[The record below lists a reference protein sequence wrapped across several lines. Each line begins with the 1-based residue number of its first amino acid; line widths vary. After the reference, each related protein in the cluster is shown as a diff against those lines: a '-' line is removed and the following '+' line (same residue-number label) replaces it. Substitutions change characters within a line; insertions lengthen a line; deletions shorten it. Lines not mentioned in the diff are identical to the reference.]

1 MKQGENVNIDT
12 IIEEAQNLLLQNSK
26 EWEPRFNGY
35 AENLLAN
42 IKNKTHPL
50 YARQFKEY
58 PPLRFYVT
66 TSNIKTSGSPIFLDV
81 RYRGQSVATLKTS
94 SKGITISTKTQDK
107 TNLRDFD
114 CKINLNDE
122 DWRSPLASDFRSFF
136 KNKPDFR
143 NKTVNNKGNVEHH
156 IESLLLTEF
165 SKKSSKEKQLL
176 YIQPVKLFDIRFS
189 MPTPLSASRQPA
201 KYTKSYRGA
210 VDIFARTGKG
220 GKATYLTVIEVKK
233 ENNFKVT
240 PQNALKQGIQYA
252 VFIRELLRSER
263 GQDWYEIFGF
273 SGKLPKKIKIRVAC
287 AMPDNFI
294 DTSFEKKKYAI
305 GCDEIECHYI
315 YFKYNGKKLSDFIS
329 SLG

>member
-1 MKQGENVNIDT
+1 MNIDT
-12 IIEEAQNLLLQNSK
+12 IIKEAQNLLLQNSK

-42 IKNKTHPL
+42 IRNKTHPL

-58 PPLRFYVT
+58 PPLRFYIS
-66 TSNIKTSGSPIFLDV
+66 TSKIKKYDSPVFLDV

-94 SKGITISTKTQDK
+94 SKGITISTRTIDK
-107 TNLRDFD
+107 TNLRDFN
-114 CKINLNDE
+114 CKIKLFNE

-136 KNKPDFR
+136 KNRPNSR
-143 NKTVNNKGNVEHH
+143 NKTVDNKGNEEHYA
-156 IESLLLTEF
+156 ESLLLTEF
-165 SKKSSKEKQLL
+165 SKQSSTNKQLL
-176 YIQPVKLFDIRFS
+176 NIQPVKLFGMKFS
-189 MPTPLSASRQPA
+189 MPTPLSASHHSKPV

-210 VDIFARTGKG
+210 IDIFARTGKG
-220 GKATYLTVIEVKK
+220 GKDTYLTVIEVKI
-233 ENNFKVT
+233 ENDSKVT

-252 VFIRELLRSER
+252 VFIRELLRSEK

-273 SGKLPKKIKIRVAC
+273 SGKLPKKLKIRVAC

-294 DTSFEKKKYAI
+294 DTSFANKKYSI

-315 YFKYNGKKLSDFIS
+315 YFKYNGKKLFDFKS